1 MPFTNRLSIED
12 ILLFDEVVRA
22 GSFSAA
28 GARFDL
34 SPSGVS
40 RAISRLEDKVGV
52 QLLKRSTRQ
61 LALTA
66 EGEILHAGM
75 PKLLDHLQN
84 LEAQLSERRTAITGT
99 LTVSVGTAIAEAR
112 LTPALPGFMARHPE
126 LRLDLNVT
134 DRRVNL
140 LRERIDVAIRTGPLA
155 DTSLIARRVGTG
167 RRIVCASPDYLDR
180 QGVPRHP
187 EELADH
193 RCLTISGH
201 EALELWPFEKDGR
214 VAHVKVHAYA
224 QSDSAVVLRQLAV
237 SGLGIVRLA
246 DFVVSDALSTGL
258 LVPLLE
264 GQHHAEDIPIWAIY
278 PPADRVPPRLRVFL
292 DFVAM
297 ELRGH
302 GAYSFEAPVAS

>member
-28 GARFDL
+28 GTRFDL

-61 LALTA
+61 LVLTD

-75 PKLLDHLQN
+75 PRLLEHLQT
-84 LEAQLSERRTAITGT
+84 LEAQLTQRRTAITGT

-112 LTPALPGFMARHPE
+112 LTPALPAFMARHPE

-180 QGVPRHP
+180 QGAPDSP
-187 EELADH
+187 EDLAAH

-201 EALELWPFEKDGR
+201 DALELWPFRTECGVTHFR
-214 VAHVKVHAYA
+214 IEPYA
-224 QSDSAVVLRQLAV
+224 QSDSAVVLRQLAI

-246 DFVVSDALSTGL
+246 DFVVSDAISDARLI
-258 LVPLLE
+258 PLLE
-264 GQHHAEDIPIWAIY
+264 SKHNAEDIPIWAIY
-278 PPADRVPPRLRVFL
+278 PPAEHVPPRLRVFL
-292 DFVAM
+292 DFVAR
-297 ELRGH
+297 ELRGDGKH
-302 GAYSFEAPVAS
+302 SSEVSAAG

>member
-12 ILLFDEVVRA
+12 VLMFDEVVRT

-28 GARFDL
+28 AAQFDL

-52 QLLKRSTRQ
+52 QLLKRSTRH
-61 LALTA
+61 LSLTA
-66 EGEILHAGM
+66 EGEILHAGI
-75 PKLLDHLQN
+75 PRLLDLLQT
-84 LEAQLSERRTAITGT
+84 LEAQLTERRTAISGT

-112 LTPALPGFMARHPE
+112 LTPALPAFMARHPE

-167 RRIVCASPDYLDR
+167 RRIVSASPDYLDKN
-180 QGVPRHP
+180 GVPHAP
-187 EELADH
+187 GDLAHH

-201 EALELWPFEKDGR
+201 EELERWPFRTNGSVE
-214 VAHVKVHAYA
+214 HVQISPYA

-246 DFVVSDALSTGL
+246 DFVVSDAIGRGL
-258 LVPLLE
+258 LVPLL
-264 GQHHAEDIPIWAIY
+264 QNRHLAEDIPIWAIY
-278 PPADRVPPRLRVFL
+278 PPAERVPPRLSVFL
-292 DFVAM
+292 DFVAKV
-297 ELRGH
+297 LREKEGLSH
-302 GAYSFEAPVAS
+302 VAPAAD